1 MSLAILSPHSSR
13 AVRGDSGKVV
23 VGCQQHELVPDAK
36 LSEQGVDGADLH
48 AGPTAAIAQIRGVD
62 VILPVRCDERQRREP
77 LDDVFAR
84 TRAGESLQQF
94 LQDQSRSHDDF
105 TDLKGAA
112 KRAHRFV

>member
-1 MSLAILSPHSSR
+1 M
-13 AVRGDSGKVV
+13 
-23 VGCQQHELVPDAK
+23 PDAK
-36 LSEQGVDGADLH
+36 LGEQGVDGADLH
-48 AGPTAAIAQIRGVD
+48 AGATAAIAQIRGVD